1 MLAAARAGDE
11 ALGFPGARVRC
22 SAGWIDESLVHGVVG
37 HSLQMSVK

>member
-22 SAGWIDESLVHGVVG
+22 SAGWIGEGLHGVVG